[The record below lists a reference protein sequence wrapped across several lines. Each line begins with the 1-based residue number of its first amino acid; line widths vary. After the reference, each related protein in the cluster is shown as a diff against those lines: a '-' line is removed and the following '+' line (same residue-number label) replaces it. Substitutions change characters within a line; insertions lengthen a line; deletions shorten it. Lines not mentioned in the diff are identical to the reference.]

1 MLTGTKRCVIAAT
14 AMALCA
20 GGGAHGQDSNDGD
33 DDVERIA
40 ITGSRTITDGFAA
53 PSPVTV
59 LGASQYEYRG
69 GADIADILN
78 ELPAFNSA
86 VTPDSTGIN
95 LINGGANVI
104 DLRGLGA
111 NRALTLVNGRR
122 FVFGAS
128 RDLAVDFN
136 VLPTALIERV
146 EVVTGGASAVYGSDA
161 VSGVVNV
168 IYDEDFEGLR
178 ATLQGGISQEGDSE
192 QGLFSLAAGTRF
204 AQGRGHVSVGLDYED
219 RSGFRQGDRDFSSR
233 GTALIPNA
241 ADMGPNDGVPAQ
253 IVAQDVGIFVVTEQG
268 VPLTTTGGFFIDPA
282 TGLPQQFTP
291 QGGLA
296 PFNPGMIVGTGA
308 EGLAIGGDGV
318 TQNFEET
325 LQQTV
330 PLERLAVTGTASY
343 ALTNTLTAF
352 AEATYADTEAE
363 QRQSFYFFTPSD
375 AVIVPVNSPAVP
387 PGVAQGVFD
396 AGEQAFILSRAFTD
410 LPPIDQTLERQTY
423 RIAGGL
429 EGTFQETWR
438 WSAYGQF
445 GRTDSEA
452 VYPNQLITSNF
463 LAAVGAVSPITGQP
477 LFECVAPC
485 APLNVFGSG
494 QASPEAVD
502 FVFDPTVVEDAQL
515 EQIVAAAEVAGEA
528 FALPAGPLAVAA
540 GFEYRDESIESA
552 VDERVT
558 AGDTFLNPFFPIDG
572 SFDLWEIFGEAN
584 IPLIADKPFADELS
598 VNVAARYTD
607 YSTVGGVTTWKVGSS
622 WAPIPDLRLRGSV
635 SRDIRA
641 PNLRELFQAG
651 GGGVLFVDDPCQNP
665 LEGSV
670 EETNCAAAGIPPN
683 VPSGLGFN
691 FSNITGNPDL
701 DEESADTFTIGLVYR
716 PQWLEG
722 FSLSL
727 DWFQIDIEDAI
738 VAVAPQEIINQC
750 FGAATFPNAFCGQ
763 IERNPL
769 SGEIQTVTS
778 EFENLDTFETS
789 GLDVEIVY
797 DTPLSRLGAP
807 LGYANAPGD
816 LRLRWV
822 ATFLDEFTQTPG
834 AAGAVPIDLAGEV
847 GNADVQW
854 NLNGIYSVGPFTGF
868 TQVRYIGESTID
880 NALTREQSALLEV
893 DPEVYWDLS
902 GSVRLEPA
910 GRQVDLTVGV
920 DNVLNNE
927 PPFAPTPGNIFFT
940 EASVYDVRGRFFFVR
955 ASLEL

>member
-1 MLTGTKRCVIAAT
+1 MQTLAKSALMAAT
-14 AMALCA
+14 AALA
-20 GGGAHGQDSNDGD
+20 LGAHAAGQDD
-33 DDVERIA
+33 DDAGDVERIA

-59 LGASQYEYRG
+59 LGASQYDYRG

-78 ELPAFNSA
+78 ELPAFNSS
-86 VTPDSTGIN
+86 VTPESTGIN

-136 VLPTALIERV
+136 VLPTALIERI

-168 IYDEDFEGLR
+168 IYDDDFEGVR
-178 ATLQGGISQEGDSE
+178 ATVQGGISHEGDSE

-204 AQGRGHVSVGLDYED
+204 AQGRGHVSIGLDYED
-219 RSGFRQGDRDFSSR
+219 RSGIRQGDRDFSSR

-241 ADMGPNDGVPAQ
+241 ADTGPNDGAPAQ
-253 IVAQDVGIFVVTEQG
+253 IVAENVNIFVVTEQG
-268 VPLTTTGGFFIDPA
+268 VPLTTGGGFFFDPA

-296 PFNPGMIVGTGA
+296 PYAVGSIAGTGA

-318 TQNFEET
+318 TQNFEERV
-325 LQQTV
+325 QQTV

-343 ALTNTLTAF
+343 DLTNSLTAF
-352 AEATYADTEAE
+352 AEATFADTEAE
-363 QRQSFYFFTPSD
+363 QRQASYFFTPSD
-375 AVIVPVNSPAVP
+375 AIIIPVNSPAVP
-387 PGVAQGVFD
+387 AGVAAGVLA
-396 AGEQAFILSRAFTD
+396 AGEQAFILSREFRD

-423 RIAGGL
+423 RIAGGF
-429 EGTFQETWR
+429 EGEFRDTWR
-438 WSAYGQF
+438 WSAYGQY

-452 VYPNQLITSNF
+452 VYPTQLITSNF
-463 LAAVGAVSPITGQP
+463 LAAVGAISPITGQP
-477 LFECVAPC
+477 LFDCVAPC
-485 APLNVFGSG
+485 APLNVFGEG
-494 QASPEAVD
+494 QASAEAID
-502 FVFDPTVVEDAQL
+502 FVFDPTVVEDAEL
-515 EQIVAAAEVAGEA
+515 EQIVAAAEIAGEA
-528 FALPAGPLAVAA
+528 FELPAGPVAVAA
-540 GFEYRDESIESA
+540 GFEYRDESIESE
-552 VDERVT
+552 VDERVS

-572 SFDLWEIFGEAN
+572 DFDLWEIFGEAN
-584 IPLIADKPFADELS
+584 VPLIADKPFADELS

-607 YSTVGGVTTWKVGSS
+607 YSTVGGVTAWKVGSS
-622 WAPIPDLRLRGSV
+622 WAPTPDVRLRGSV
-635 SRDIRA
+635 SRDVRA

-665 LEGSV
+665 LEGSI

-691 FSNITGNPDL
+691 FSNIVGNPDL
-701 DEESADTFTIGLVYR
+701 DEESADTFTIGMVYR
-716 PQWLEG
+716 PRWLDG

-738 VAVAPQEIINQC
+738 VAVDPQDIIDQC
-750 FGAATFPNAFCGQ
+750 FGSEAFPTAFCGQ
-763 IERNPL
+763 IDRNPV

-778 EFENLDTFETS
+778 QFENLDTLETS

-797 DTPLSRLGAP
+797 DTPLSRLGAL
-807 LGYANAPGD
+807 LGYAAAPGD
-816 LRLRWV
+816 VRLRWV
-822 ATFLDEFTQTPG
+822 ATFLDDFTQTPG
-834 AAGAVPIDLAGEV
+834 AAGSAPIDLAGEV
-847 GNADVQW
+847 GNAEIQW
-854 NLNGIYSVGPFTGF
+854 NLNGVYSVGAFTGF
-868 TQVRYIGESTID
+868 TQLRYIGESAID
-880 NALTREQSALLEV
+880 NALTREESALLEV
-893 DPEVYWDLS
+893 DPELYWDLS
-902 GSVRLEPA
+902 GSVRFEPA
-910 GRQVDLTVGV
+910 GRQLDLTLGV

-955 ASLEL
+955 ASVEL